1 MLRVLLTRHGQSA
14 WNAEGRWQGQA
25 DPSLS
30 ELGRAQAH
38 AAAMLVG
45 SFDAV
50 IASDLERAHS
60 TAQII
65 AEGSGI
71 GPVLVD
77 PRLRE
82 RDAGEFQ
89 GLTRPEIEER
99 FPGYLASE
107 TWPPSW
113 EPDTSLLARAL
124 EALDEIVERVGTG
137 EVLVVAHAG
146 IIYAVEDHFGVEFER
161 IPNLWARWL
170 THDDRGWRLG
180 DRVSLVP
187 DDVAA
192 EIPDLL

>member
-25 DPSLS
+25 DPPLS
-30 ELGRAQAH
+30 DLGRAQAR
-38 AAAMLVG
+38 AATTVVG
-45 SFDAV
+45 GFDAV
-50 IASDLERAHS
+50 VASDLDRACS
-60 TAQII
+60 TARII
-65 AEGSGI
+65 AEGMGI

-77 PRLRE
+77 SRLRE

-113 EPDTSLLARAL
+113 EPDASLLGRSL
-124 EALDEIVERVGTG
+124 EALDAIAEEVATG

-146 IIYAVEDHFGVEFER
+146 VIYALEGHFGVPFER
-161 IPNLWARWL
+161 IPNLWARWF
-170 THDDRGWRLG
+170 THDERGWRLG
-180 DRVSLVP
+180 ERVSLIP
-187 DDVAA
+187 DDVVV

>member
-25 DPSLS
+25 DPPLS
-30 ELGRAQAH
+30 KLGRAQAR
-38 AAAMLVG
+38 AAGALVG

-50 IASDLERAHS
+50 IASDLDRASS

-65 AEGSGI
+65 AEDTGI

-99 FPGYLASE
+99 FPGHLASA

-113 EPDTSLLARAL
+113 EPDASLLGRAL
-124 EALDEIVERVGTG
+124 EALDAIAERVGAG

-146 IIYAVEDHFGVEFER
+146 IIYALEDHFGVPFER

-170 THDDRGWRLG
+170 THGNCGWRLG
-180 DRVSLVP
+180 ERVSLVA
-187 DDVAA
+187 DDVTA
-192 EIPDLL
+192 EIPDLP

>member
-25 DPSLS
+25 DPPLS
-30 ELGRAQAH
+30 ELGRAQAR
-38 AAAMLVG
+38 AAGTIVG

-50 IASDLERAHS
+50 IASDLERACA

-65 AEGSGI
+65 AEGTGI

-77 PRLRE
+77 ARLRE
-82 RDAGEFQ
+82 RNAGEFQ

-113 EPDTSLLARAL
+113 EPDASLLDRAL
-124 EALDEIVERVGTG
+124 DALDDIAARVGTG
-137 EVLVVAHAG
+137 DVLVVAHAG
-146 IIYAVEDHFGVEFER
+146 IIYALEDHFDVPFER
-161 IPNLWARWL
+161 IPNLWLIHDGRRWA
-170 THDDRGWRLG
+170 LG
-180 DRVSLVP
+180 ERAPLVP
-187 DDVAA
+187 DDVTV